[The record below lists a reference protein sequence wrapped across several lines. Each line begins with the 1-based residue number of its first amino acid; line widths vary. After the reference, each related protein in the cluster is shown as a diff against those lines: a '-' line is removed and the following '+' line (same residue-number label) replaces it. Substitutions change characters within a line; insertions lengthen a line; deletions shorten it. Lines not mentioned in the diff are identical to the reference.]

1 MVNALSNLSILFIL
15 ELFMKKTLFTF
26 SSERRAFLINA
37 STISLLI
44 CATATVAAQDML
56 SENDAQATAL
66 GYKADA
72 NNVDKTIQP
81 KYVAGQACSNCAL
94 YRPSGSAAGMCT
106 LFTGK
111 QVSAK
116 AWCNAWAK
124 AY

>member
-1 MVNALSNLSILFIL
+1 MKNASYI
-15 ELFMKKTLFTF
+15 F

-37 STISLLI
+37 STGSLLI
-44 CATATVAAQDML
+44 CATANVAAQDML
-56 SENDAQATAL
+56 SENDTQATAL
-66 GYKADA
+66 GYKSDA
-72 NNVDKTIQP
+72 NNVDKSTQP
-81 KYVAGQACSNCAL
+81 KYAAGQACSNCAL
-94 YRPSGSAAGMCT
+94 YRPSGSTAGMCT